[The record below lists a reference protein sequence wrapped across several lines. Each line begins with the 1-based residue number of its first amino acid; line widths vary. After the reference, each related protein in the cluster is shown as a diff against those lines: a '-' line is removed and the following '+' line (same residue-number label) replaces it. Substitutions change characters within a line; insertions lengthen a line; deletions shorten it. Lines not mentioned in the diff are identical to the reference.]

1 MLVSKDLLIRLV
13 IIGNSSSRHTF
24 RSQVGSGSRSHDLFG
39 LFLMLLATCSAVVGV
54 KRTRLVS
61 DSVLVSSDRGS
72 VRVVLLD
79 VRLFQIVWIF
89 STQ

>member
-1 MLVSKDLLIRLV
+1 
-13 IIGNSSSRHTF
+13 
-24 RSQVGSGSRSHDLFG
+24 
-39 LFLMLLATCSAVVGV
+39 MLLATSSAVVGV